1 MGDGTIEKMDVDYS
15 DAVNTLLPECQQLA
29 SNGNLDT
36 ALEKLQA
43 MEKQT
48 RVSGDANSS
57 GRVMVQAV
65 KLCYECKNMEKLNDM
80 IIVFTKKRSQLKA
93 AVTKM
98 VQEAYTYVDLTQDM
112 PVKMKLIETLRTVT
126 EGKIYVENERARLT
140 LTLSKIKEENNEIEE
155 AAKIL
160 QELQVETYGG
170 MEREEKTEFI
180 LEQMR
185 LCLLNKDY
193 IRVQII
199 SKKISARYF
208 DSQEEDVQKLKIRFY
223 KMMIELNS
231 SEGSYLKCCK
241 NFKQLFDTPIVNNDE
256 NQWKQVVKS
265 CVLYAL
271 LAPHDPSQHDML
283 MLLSNEKKMQ
293 DLPKYNELLST
304 FTKHELI
311 IWDQFTSVYEEVLR
325 NGVRGNPA
333 TEVFVHNAEGEKRW
347 ADFSNRVVEHNIRIV
362 AKYYTKITTERLG
375 SLLNLP
381 SDKAED
387 YLSKLVVDGTVYA
400 KIDRIE
406 GTIDFTEHEQ
416 PHVMLDSWSSN
427 MDRLMGMV
435 NKACHLISKEEM
447 VHALKA

>member
-1 MGDGTIEKMDVDYS
+1 MEVDYS

-29 SNGNLDT
+29 SAGNLDT

-65 KLCYECKNMEKLNDM
+65 KLCFECKNMEKLNDM

-140 LTLSKIKEENNEIEE
+140 LTLSKIKEEQNEIEE

-170 MEREEKTEFI
+170 MERQEKTEFI

-208 DSQEEDVQKLKIRFY
+208 ESEEEDVQKLKIRFY
-223 KMMIELNS
+223 KMMIELHS
-231 SEGSYLKCCK
+231 IEGSYLKCCK
-241 NFKQLFDTPIVNNDE
+241 NFKQLFDTPIVKNDE

-265 CVLYAL
+265 CVLYVL

-283 MLLSNEKKMQ
+283 MLLSNEKKLQ
-293 DLPKYNELLST
+293 DLPKYNELLNT

-333 TEVFVHNAEGEKRW
+333 TEVFVHNTEGEKRW

-362 AKYYTKITTERLG
+362 AKYYTRITTERLAD
-375 SLLNLP
+375 LLNLP
-381 SDKAED
+381 ADKAEE

-400 KIDRIE
+400 KIDRIK
-406 GTIDFTEHEQ
+406 GTIDFVEYEE
-416 PHVMLDSWSSN
+416 PHVMLDNWSSN
-427 MDRLMGMV
+427 MDQLMGMV

>member
-1 MGDGTIEKMDVDYS
+1 MGDGTLEKMEVDYS
-15 DAVNTLLPECQQLA
+15 DAVNTLLPECQELA
-29 SNGNLDT
+29 QGGNLQT
-36 ALEKLQA
+36 ALEKLQT
-43 MEKQT
+43 MEQLT
-48 RVSGDANSS
+48 RRSGDANSS

-65 KLCYECKNMEKLNDM
+65 KLCFECKDMEKLNDM

-98 VQEAYTYVDLTQDM
+98 VQEAYTYVEQTQDM
-112 PVKMKLIETLRTVT
+112 PKKMKLIETLRTVT

-140 LTLSKIKEENNEIEE
+140 LTLSKIKEADGDIEE

-170 MEREEKTEFI
+170 MERREKTEFI

-199 SKKISARYF
+199 SKKISTRYF
-208 DSQEEDVQKLKIRFY
+208 DSEEEDVQKLKIRFY

-241 NFKQLFDTPIVNNDE
+241 NFKQLFDTPIVKKDE
-256 NQWKQVVKS
+256 NEWKKAVKS

-283 MLLSNEKKMQ
+283 MLLSNEKKLG
-293 DLPKYNELLST
+293 DLPKYNELLNT
-304 FTKHELI
+304 FTRHELI
-311 IWDQFTSVYEEVLR
+311 RWENFKQVYEEELR

-333 TEVFVHNAEGEKRW
+333 TEVFVHNTEGEKRW
-347 ADFSNRVVEHNIRIV
+347 EDFSNRVVEHNIRIV
-362 AKYYTKITTERLG
+362 AKYYTRINTDRLAT
-375 SLLNLP
+375 LLNLP
-381 SDKAED
+381 SDKAEM
-387 YLSKLVVDGTVYA
+387 YLSKLVQDGTIFA
-400 KIDRIE
+400 KIDRIL
-406 GTIDFTEHEQ
+406 GTIDFEAYQQ
-416 PHVMLDSWSSN
+416 PQTVLDNWSNN
-427 MDRLMGMV
+427 MDQLMGMV

-447 VHALKA
+447 VHALKK